1 MTIHDHS
8 VSRRNFLKFTGSLA
22 ALNLL
27 ANGRPASAAGWA
39 PSDYKALV
47 CIYLAGGN
55 DGHNTVIP
63 SLDSPAY
70 GDFQTPGTYRYA
82 RGSTLALHAGGQYN
96 GVSSKLGLNTPL
108 EAPYALHGALQKL
121 CDRYDQGRLAVV
133 LNMGSLVEP
142 LPAGLAD
149 FNDPLK
155 KKPSNLYSHSDQMI
169 EAQAGSKSDGKGWGG
184 RLLDLVDPSQLTSL
198 DAVSVAGNAFL
209 PRGGNAAY
217 NVIPVG
223 GNLALSGVGWWPD
236 NNASPALA
244 GIKNG
249 LLKQD
254 GGSPLRQV
262 ANRIFGDGIQ
272 LAANIQTLSSV
283 ALTAN
288 WPQTGSGGLSGQ
300 LQTVARI
307 IKKRLD
313 PVGGGTDTGRQ
324 VFFCMLGGFDTHSG
338 QSYQQY
344 DLLGELAD
352 AMDAFYQ
359 EMANIGAADKVAT
372 FTQSEFG
379 RTLQPSGDGSDHGW
393 GSHHFVLGD
402 AVQGGVYGT
411 MPAYV
416 LGGNDDANGRGA
428 WIPAIS
434 TDQFAATLGRWFVPD
449 PTVDWSL
456 LFPATQGVAVDLGFM
471 A

>member
-1 MTIHDHS
+1 MTIHDHG

-27 ANGRPASAAGWA
+27 ANGRPASATGWA

-47 CIYLAGGN
+47 CVYLAGGN

-63 SLDSPAY
+63 ALDNPAY

-82 RGSTLALHAGGQYN
+82 RGATLALQAGGQYN
-96 GVSSKLGLNTPL
+96 GISSKLGLNTPL
-108 EAPYALHGALQKL
+108 QAPYVLHGALQKL

-133 LNMGSLVEP
+133 LNMGNLAEP
-142 LPAGLAD
+142 LPAGRAD

-155 KKPSNLYSHSDQMI
+155 RKPSNLYSHSDQMI
-169 EAQAGSKSDGKGWGG
+169 DAQTGSKSDGNGWGG
-184 RLLDLVDPSQLTSL
+184 RLLDLIDPSLLTSL
-198 DAVSVAGNAFL
+198 DAVSVAGNAVL
-209 PRGGNAAY
+209 PRASNAAY
-217 NVIPVG
+217 NVIPSG

-272 LAANIQTLSSV
+272 LAANVQALSSV
-283 ALTAN
+283 QLTVN

-307 IKKRLD
+307 IKSRL
-313 PVGGGTDTGRQ
+313 GGGSGRQ
-324 VFFCMLGGFDTHSG
+324 VFFCTLGGFDTHSG
-338 QSYQQY
+338 QIWQQY
-344 DLLGELAD
+344 DLFTQLAD

-359 EMANIGAADKVAT
+359 ELVNSNAADKVTA

-393 GSHHFVLGD
+393 GSHYFVLGD
-402 AVQGGVYGT
+402 AVKGGVYGT
-411 MPAYV
+411 MPAYA

-428 WIPAIS
+428 WIPGIS

-449 PTVDWSL
+449 PAVDWSL
-456 LFPATQGVAVDLGFM
+456 PFPAIQGATVDLGFM